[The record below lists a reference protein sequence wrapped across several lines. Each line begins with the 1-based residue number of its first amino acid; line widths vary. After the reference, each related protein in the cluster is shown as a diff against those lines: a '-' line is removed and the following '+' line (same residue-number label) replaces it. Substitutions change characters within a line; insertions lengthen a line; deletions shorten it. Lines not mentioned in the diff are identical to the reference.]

1 MLEHRLQEV
10 LDCEEVKNVHLRDC
24 RGIDRMDWDLVR
36 SCYHPD
42 AIDDHGDYIGGVDGF
57 IAYGKANLPTF
68 ASTNHC
74 ICNQLVEVTGDVAHA
89 EHYAIAYHRLP
100 AKAGEPANSALRRP
114 SAYLPPAS

>member
-1 MLEHRLQEV
+1 
-10 LDCEEVKNVHLRDC
+10 
-24 RGIDRMDWDLVR
+24 MDWDLVR

-57 IAYGKANLPTF
+57 IAYGKENLPTY

-100 AKAGEPANSALRRP
+100 AQAGEPANSALRRP